1 MAANQDSR
9 PAFDAPKIYNQISE
23 ESHDEQTDQKVDR
36 IGTVDFVA
44 ELQKDDDPHIG
55 TKKLGK
61 EFNIDLEPV

>member
-1 MAANQDSR
+1 M
-9 PAFDAPKIYNQISE
+9 
-23 ESHDEQTDQKVDR
+23 DR